1 MFRPASRSCA
11 KILPMRLLLAFLLLA
26 PQEAGDVR
34 GRVALAPGAKPKLRV
49 KVNYKGP
56 AKSAHKPPSP
66 APFVVWLEGPPSAKA
81 EGRTAEMLQEGLEFR
96 PKVLAVQAGTV
107 VRFPNADDLQHNV
120 LSYSKAKTFDLGRY
134 SKGESR
140 DVLFDRAGIVELGCE
155 VHANMAGYIVVVDH
169 PYFTLARDDGS
180 FVIPRV
186 PPGAYTLVAWKEGF
200 EPVRSPLEVKA
211 DGATLD
217 VQIARA
223 NGSNLEA
230 AAAAGGCCA
239 R

>member
-1 MFRPASRSCA
+1 
-11 KILPMRLLLAFLLLA
+11 MRVCLALLLLA
-26 PQEAGDVR
+26 PTSQEAGDVR
-34 GRVALAPGAKPKLRV
+34 GRVALAPGAKPKKRV

-56 AKSAHKPPSP
+56 GMSAHKPPSP

-81 EGRTAEMLQEGLEFR
+81 EGKTAEMLQEGLEFR

-107 VRFPNADDLQHNV
+107 VRFPNADDIQHNV
-120 LSYSKAKTFDLGRY
+120 LSYSTAKTFDLGRY

-140 DVLFDRAGIVELGCE
+140 EAVFDRPGVVDLGCE
-155 VHANMAGYIVVVDH
+155 VHPHMSGYIVVVDH
-169 PYFTLARDDGS
+169 PHFALAKEDGS
-180 FVIPRV
+180 FAIPKV

-200 EPVRSPLEVKA
+200 EPARRPIEVGA
-211 DGATLD
+211 AGATLD

-223 NGSNLEA
+223 DEAEAVGS
-230 AAAAGGCCA
+230 GCCA